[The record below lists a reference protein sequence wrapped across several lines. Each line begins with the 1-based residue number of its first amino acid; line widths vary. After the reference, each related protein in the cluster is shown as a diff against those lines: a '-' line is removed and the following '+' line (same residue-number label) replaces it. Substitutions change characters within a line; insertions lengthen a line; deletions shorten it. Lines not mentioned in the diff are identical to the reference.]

1 MVETPKPLIYE
12 EHCSVLADWIDRG
25 FQGKTLVYVDAH
37 LDLQFIREERM
48 QKLRAAAT
56 REEIAA
62 LEKTDHLLPDGDFV
76 YGIENFLYAAAK
88 LGVIGRLIWVSP
100 PHVNIRLSPEVLD
113 YVQQIDGVTF
123 EELTGIRQTA
133 ESCYE
138 ATLLGLDITF
148 CGVDGL
154 KRLSIPEGSLVDI
167 DTDFFV
173 AIPSDRA
180 WMQPRE
186 LHAAVA
192 ASVPNPAAISIAR
205 SVSSGFLPLRY
216 RYFADNLVALFTADA
231 EQSTHYAKLFDLEH
245 GNFDEAARIAA
256 IEDESRAFPDCPATL
271 YLRDRLLA
279 APEPHAAAGSLS
291 AAYAYDPIRLASAVV
306 NRFLALDK
314 SCIDKLRAELTTDS
328 SAEAN
333 IALGLAYAKRGA
345 VHEALECYR
354 EYGQP
359 HPRLA
364 LEIAGLLAA
373 HGDTGQRRQ
382 LLEVAAIEDAC
393 MSSALLQLA
402 DIAIS
407 HGELTEARHLS
418 EQVQSIA
425 PAWMEPLGRLAWLHE
440 QDGLNTGTKNL
451 YREELEARSAA
462 LQRLLAV

>member
-1 MVETPKPLIYE
+1 MAATPTPLIYE

-37 LDLQFIREERM
+37 LDLQFISDERM
-48 QKLRAAAT
+48 QRLGDAAT
-56 REEIAA
+56 RDEIGV

-88 LGVIGRLIWVSP
+88 LGVIDRVIWVSP
-100 PHVNIRLSPEVLD
+100 PHVDIRLSPAVLD

-123 EELTGIRQTA
+123 EELTAIRQTE

-154 KRLSIPEGSLVDI
+154 ERLSIPEGSLVDI

-173 AIPSDRA
+173 AIPADRA
-180 WMQPRE
+180 WMHPRE
-186 LHAAVA
+186 LHAAIA
-192 ASVPNPAAISIAR
+192 ANVPDPEMISIAR
-205 SVSSGFLPLRY
+205 SVGSGFMPLRY
-216 RYFADNLVALFTADA
+216 RYFADYLAALFTADDERSA
-231 EQSTHYAKLFDLEH
+231 HYAKLFDIEH
-245 GNFDEAARIAA
+245 GNYAEAERIAA
-256 IEDESRAFPDCPATL
+256 IEDESRAFPECPATL

-279 APEPHAAAGSLS
+279 DPEPHAAASSLC
-291 AAYAYDPIRLASAVV
+291 AAYAYDPVRLASAVV
-306 NRFLALDK
+306 NRHLALDK
-314 SCIDKLRAELTTDS
+314 SQIDGLRAEMATDA

-333 IALGLAYAKRGA
+333 IALGLAYAARGA

-354 EYGQP
+354 GYGQA
-359 HPRLA
+359 HPQLA
-364 LEIAGLLAA
+364 LELGGLLAV
-373 HGDTGQRRQ
+373 HGDVGQRRQ
-382 LLEVAAIEDAC
+382 FLEVAAIEDAC

-407 HGELTEARHLS
+407 QGEFAEARRLT
-418 EQVQSIA
+418 EQVQSLA

-440 QDGLNTGTKNL
+440 QEGSDSPNP

-462 LQRLLAV
+462 LGRLLAV

>member
-1 MVETPKPLIYE
+1 MAATPTPLIYE

-37 LDLQFIREERM
+37 LDLQFIRDDRM
-48 QKLRAAAT
+48 QRLGAAAA
-56 REEIAA
+56 RGDIGA
-62 LEKTDHLLPDGDFV
+62 LEKTDYLLPDGDFV

-88 LGVIGRLIWVSP
+88 LGVIDRLIWVSP
-100 PHVNIRLSPEVLD
+100 PHVDIRLSPEVLD

-123 EELTGIRQTA
+123 EELTAIRPTA

-154 KRLSIPEGSLVDI
+154 ERLSIPDGSLVDI

-173 AIPSDRA
+173 AIPADRA
-180 WMQPRE
+180 WLHPRE
-186 LHAAVA
+186 LHAAIA
-192 ASVPNPAAISIAR
+192 ASVPRPAMISIAR
-205 SVSSGFLPLRY
+205 SVSSGFMPLRY
-216 RYFADNLVALFTADA
+216 RYFADYLVALFTADA
-231 EQSTHYAKLFDLEH
+231 ERSSHYAKLFDIEH
-245 GNFDEAARIAA
+245 GNYDEAARIAA
-256 IEDESRAFPDCPATL
+256 IENESCAFPDCPATL

-291 AAYAYDPIRLASAVV
+291 AAYAYDPVRRASAVV

-314 SCIDKLRAELTTDS
+314 SRIDKLRTELTTDS
-328 SAEAN
+328 SAEAH

-364 LEIAGLLAA
+364 LEIGGLLAVQ
-373 HGDTGQRRQ
+373 DDDGQRRQ
-382 LLEVAAIEDAC
+382 LLEVAAVEDAC
-393 MSSALLQLA
+393 VSSALLQLA
-402 DIAIS
+402 YIAIS
-407 HGELTEARHLS
+407 QGELAEARRLT

-440 QDGLNTGTKNL
+440 QEGMGTANP
-451 YREELEARSAA
+451 YRKEFEARSAA
-462 LQRLLAV
+462 LGRLLAV